1 MIILILNLHDS
12 LCSSPSKCV
21 CVCSV
26 MSDSLRPQGLY
37 SLPGFS
43 VSGTFQARILDW
55 VAISSSMGFS
65 QPRDWTHVSCIW
77 RWILYHWTAW
87 EISSTF
93 SHGLSHLYLKKK
105 KKNHL
110 FKKNLFQITS
120 PDPPNIPS
128 QCYTSALL
136 VMLCIFV
143 LSSLWWD
150 SVYSTWA
157 LDLERDLGED
167 PSSSIYQMFD
177 LGQVTP
183 FY

>member
-1 MIILILNLHDS
+1 MIILILNLHES
-12 LCSSPSKCV
+12 LCSSPSKRVCV
-21 CVCSV
+21 CVCV
-26 MSDSLRPQGLY
+26 RPQGLY

-43 VSGTFQARILDW
+43 VPGTFQVRILDW

-77 RWILYHWTAW
+77 RLILYHWTAW
-87 EISSTF
+87 DIASTF

-105 KKNHL
+105 KKSS
-110 FKKNLFQITS
+110 FFKNLLQITS

-128 QCYTSALL
+128 QCYISALL
-136 VMLCIFV
+136 IMLCIFV

-167 PSSSIYQMFD
+167 PSCSIYQMFD